1 MGWPGELLN
10 SKKVL
15 PYLLIIPATVW
26 LGLTIFYPILDG
38 IRLSFLDVD
47 IPIRGRAQH
56 FVFLRNYAEMFSRA
70 DFWNSLRVTMIYTV
84 CFVVGAAFL
93 GLLSALL
100 LNLRFRWRTVA
111 RAAVI
116 IPWAM
121 PYVVAVLVWRWIL
134 DYHYGVLNFFLR
146 GVIGAVSKPVDW
158 VGNPTLALVS
168 VIAIAVWKEF
178 PIATLMFTA
187 GLQSIPGEF
196 YEAAQVDGANAW
208 ARFRNVT
215 LPLLRPVSLTVVL
228 LLTIWGLKRVTV
240 IYVLTKGGPVRATET
255 LVIQSYLEAFNF
267 FHMSYAAAVG
277 TFMLIV
283 SLGISIIY
291 LRIGMA
297 RE

>member
-1 MGWPGELLN
+1 
-10 SKKVL
+10 
-15 PYLLIIPATVW
+15 LIIPATVW

-38 IRLSFLDVD
+38 VRLSFLDVD

-56 FVFLRNYAEMFSRA
+56 FVFLRNYADMFSRA
-70 DFWNSLRVTMIYTV
+70 DFWSSFRVTMIYTV
-84 CFVVGAAFL
+84 CFVVGAALL
-93 GLLSALL
+93 GLLTALL

-134 DYHYGVLNFFLR
+134 DYHYGVLNFLLR
-146 GVIGAVSKPVDW
+146 DVLHVVSKPVDW

-168 VIAIAVWKEF
+168 VIGIAIWKEF
-178 PIATLMFTA
+178 PIATLMFIA
-187 GLQSIPGEF
+187 GLQSIPGEL
-196 YEAAQVDGANAW
+196 YEAAQVDGAGAW

-277 TFMLIV
+277 TFMLLV
-283 SLGISIIY
+283 SLGISLVY
-291 LRIGMA
+291 LKLGMG
-297 RE
+297 RR